1 MKYEEI
7 MELGKRRDENREKLE
22 KVEQNYKE
30 TRKLAEELIGFC
42 IGKAFSFDMLGE
54 VKDPDMVKLMT
65 NTMEFINKGTKL
77 LDDLLEIE
85 LDTNKQV
92 NGLLY
97 TIEMHDDKILEN
109 LKDVKDTLKKDE
121 STK

>member
-1 MKYEEI
+1 MYSSIKKRRTIMKYEEI

-54 VKDPDMVKLMT
+54 VKNPDMVKLMT
-65 NTMEFINKGTKL
+65 NTMELINKGTKL
-77 LDDLLEIE
+77 VDDLLEIE

-92 NGLLY
+92 NGL
-97 TIEMHDDKILEN
+97 I
-109 LKDVKDTLKKDE
+109 LKDIKETLKKDE